1 MTEKRQPSPRRN
13 SGRSFRGVAA
23 DERRRQRRQ
32 QLLDAGLRRFGSAGF
47 HAVGVREVCADAH
60 LTERYFY
67 ESFRNREA
75 LFLAV
80 YDMALQRIR
89 AAVIA
94 AVMATES
101 DPRTM
106 ARAGQR
112 ALLESLRADPCLARV
127 LFIEALSVN
136 GEVSRQSRIGMQA
149 FSEIVAALLLNLF
162 PKLST
167 HGVEPGLLAD
177 GLIGSTVHI
186 VMHWASDEFRTPLE
200 TILDHCVLFYD
211 ALISDAERRLGADA
225 APTS

>member
-1 MTEKRQPSPRRN
+1 MTEKQASPTPRSIGRR
-13 SGRSFRGVAA
+13 FRGVAA

-32 QLLDAGLRRFGSAGF
+32 QLLEAGLRRFGSIGF

-80 YDMALQRIR
+80 YEMALGRIQT
-89 AAVIA
+89 
-94 AVMATES
+94 AVMAAVLAA
-101 DPRTM
+101 DANPRAM
-106 ARAGQR
+106 ARAGQG
-112 ALLESLRADPCLARV
+112 ALLEALRADPALARV

-136 GEVSRQSRIGMQA
+136 GEVSRQSRIGMQG
-149 FSEIVAALLLNLF
+149 FSEMVAALLLQLF

-167 HGVEPGLLAD
+167 HGVEPALLAD

-186 VMHWASDEFRTPLE
+186 VMHWASDDFRTPLE

-211 ALISDAERRLGADA
+211 ALITEAERRLGDDA
-225 APTS
+225 TIAP